1 MRAIFEHIFNS
12 TVLCDVKDFILC
24 GPKIGSAMLPHF
36 SRYIRAKIPS
46 GSIFI
51 TQCIKLLLKIVIMRN
66 IYIFLA
72 QYTSSRN
79 VRAARLLTRG
89 AILSETELGRYRVVP
104 CEPTTEGR
112 SYLGVELKSTLIVI
126 RKK

>member
-1 MRAIFEHIFNS
+1 MH
-12 TVLCDVKDFILC
+12 KPFI
-24 GPKIGSAMLPHF
+24 KN
-36 SRYIRAKIPS
+36 
-46 GSIFI
+46 
-51 TQCIKLLLKIVIMRN
+51 CIIEK

-89 AILSETELGRYRVVP
+89 AILSETELGRYQVVP